1 MLKIVALLFAFLPL
15 SINTS
20 CYLPT
25 GTSALTGSYDVSKN
39 DNNVQP
45 NLSVLTKNGKKKGK
59 IQVAL
64 LLDTSNSMDGLIDQ
78 AKSQIWK
85 MVNRLAASKK
95 NDEAADIEIA
105 LFEYGNDN
113 LEMGEGYIRMVNSL
127 TSDVDAIS
135 EKLFALKTRGGSE
148 YCGWVIGDAVSNLK
162 WSDDADDLKLI
173 IIAGN
178 EPFDQGPKDYRETC
192 KSAFKKDILINTVHC
207 GPAQEGVRT
216 HWKDGAD
223 IAKGKYLN
231 IEQDRKIIHIRTP
244 WDDRMY
250 ELNGQLNRTY
260 IGYGSAG
267 KEMKVR
273 QEKQDMNAAEYGS
286 ANVASRTA
294 YKAKIQYRNDSWDL
308 VDASEKNSDKIANMK
323 ADELPEEMQKMSVSE
338 RKAYIEKLRKE
349 RNDARKEIEELE
361 KKIAA
366 YTAEETLKQG
376 DNLTLDKVMQ
386 DAVVKQAKDK
396 GFVFEQ

>member
-15 SINTS
+15 NINTS

-250 ELNGQLNRTY
+250 ELNGKLNRTY

-349 RNDARKEIEELE
+349 RNDARKEIQELE

>member
-250 ELNGQLNRTY
+250 ELNGKLNRTY